1 MHARETSPLLAAG
14 VDAGSAHTRC
24 VILGLENDR
33 VRLLG
38 FGETPS
44 HGWKR
49 AGISDQNAVA
59 EAIERAVK
67 EAESLARVS
76 IGSAVFGVGGAGV
89 ASSTARGGCEMG
101 FPREIDQDDVN
112 LVVGRASR
120 VQLREDEMLLHLFPQ
135 DFRVD
140 GRSGH
145 RNPRGMIGSRLEVY
159 VHLVTASSQEHYNLI
174 GAANLA
180 HMVVEETVFEP
191 IAAHYACVVPERRHE
206 GIVVIDIGAHSTD
219 MAVYCGDALL
229 LSTSLPVCADHFTLD
244 AAYVLKLS
252 FEDAE
257 WIKEQH
263 GCAMLGLT
271 ADHSLIEL
279 PSTVDRGPRE
289 TTRGELN
296 RILEARAHELFQY
309 VRRDLE
315 RTGMDNMLMTVVL
328 TGGGARLH
336 GMCDMAERVLDCQAA
351 RLGLPEGILGW
362 DEAEEINR
370 PDWSVAAG
378 LAMYSARLKLRAEL
392 SRRKGGVLAGIFK

>member
-1 MHARETSPLLAAG
+1 MTHHSSSLVAAG

-24 VILGLENDR
+24 IILGLENDR

-38 FGETPS
+38 FGEAPS
-44 HGWKR
+44 QGWKR
-49 AGISDQNAVA
+49 GVISDQNAVA
-59 EAIERAVK
+59 AAIERAVK
-67 EAESLARVS
+67 EAETAAGVS
-76 IGSAVFGVGGAGV
+76 VGSAVFGVGGAGV

-101 FPREIDQDDVN
+101 FPREIDQSDVN

-120 VQLREDEMLLHLFPQ
+120 VQLREDEMVLHLFPQ

-180 HMVVEETVFEP
+180 HLVVEETVFEP
-191 IAAHYACVVPERRHE
+191 IAAHYACVIPERRHE
-206 GIVVIDIGAHSTD
+206 GVAVIDIGAHSTD
-219 MAVYCGDALL
+219 MAIYSGDALL
-229 LSTSLPVCADHFTLD
+229 VSSSLPVCADHFTID
-244 AAYVLKLS
+244 SAYILKLS

-263 GCAMLGLT
+263 GCAVLGLT

-279 PSTVDRGPRE
+279 PSSADRGPRE

-309 VRRDLE
+309 VRHELE
-315 RTGMDNMLMTVVL
+315 RTGMDDMLLNVVL

-336 GMCDMAERVLDCQAA
+336 GLLDMAERVLDCTA
-351 RLGLPEGILGW
+351 RLGLPTGILGW
-362 DEAEEINR
+362 EEAGDINR

-392 SRRKGGVLAGIFK
+392 SRRKTGVLAGIFK